1 MRPRKSKP
9 APQSSR
15 SAKSRN
21 VRRRVTYAEPA
32 SDPEDD
38 DSQEEYVPP
47 QMTSSPRRGRSGAP
61 PAMPAPSRV
70 SKKRKASGRDG
81 TKRKSKVHRRGH
93 LGYTH
98 KMKSGETLPS
108 PGRFAI
114 NLTGKTMPWH
124 TLPYHIL
131 ELIFDYA
138 SHPLI
143 REDFSPNQ
151 SVNWLFK
158 LARLCKGF
166 AEPALSVLYAS
177 PPLYPPA
184 RVRSIIKTLEI
195 STPYANYRGKV
206 RRIDVEA
213 IQVLSR
219 KSGGLP
225 PLDISDLLSKTP
237 QVRGIGL
244 YMHSISD
251 RWRMGVH
258 HVARNIYGHS
268 FFQTL
273 EQTGIRLLDWT
284 WNANLCSGPNHHLQ
298 LERHTDPVFQS
309 LRSLTLNNVAASRR
323 DFQEDGTITR
333 PFQFM
338 FAIYLERL
346 PNLQRLI
353 LKNSELVDDGFLIHL
368 PASLQSLE
376 ISNCPVESIDVTK
389 YIQAKGQNLR
399 SLILDHNQHLDLS
412 FLHTLSTSCPIL
424 EVLKMDLIYYSPLQV
439 VAVIEPQYEQLL
451 SASEMPTW
459 PSTLR
464 SIELYHLRR
473 WTTAVAKDFFQ
484 GLVDAAPRLHDLRQL
499 KIKASLD
506 ESGWRDRVA
515 FRDFWIQRMSDVFQ
529 RCSPPPNPH
538 LKSLSAFQ
546 QSKAQQHRKPSG
558 SSGRGGS
565 AMVQHVKIPVR
576 QMQSIKVKQDDETDS
591 DRPLANVRRS
601 RRSRP
606 TRNYDETSSTL
617 NGTASSA
624 SIPTGRRRR
633 RRVKADPDATSEE
646 DSSLED
652 QQPSLTTTRKIPTQG
667 HTYTDDNDDFP
678 VQGMCNVVEVMIDNQ
693 RPTEEQ
699 LHETDFLD
707 EELSGD
713 EDWDGDDDLM
723 ENTGY
728 AW

>member
-1 MRPRKSKP
+1 MAGPTMRPRKSKP

-21 VRRRVTYAEPA
+21 VRRRITYAEPA

-38 DSQEEYVPP
+38 DSQEDYVPP
-47 QMTSSPRRGRSGAP
+47 QITSAPRRGRSGAP
-61 PAMPAPSRV
+61 PAMPAFSRV
-70 SKKRKASGRDG
+70 SKKRKASGRDARE
-81 TKRKSKVHRRGH
+81 RKSKVHR
-93 LGYTH
+93 LGQSR
-98 KMKSGETLPS
+98 KWKRRETPS
-108 PGRFAI
+108 TPSRFAI

-138 SHPLI
+138 SYPLI
-143 REDFSPNQ
+143 RENFFPNP
-151 SVNWLFK
+151 SVDWLCK

-166 AEPALSVLYAS
+166 TEPALSVLYAS

-184 RVRSIIKTLEI
+184 RVRSLIKTLEI
-195 STPYANYRGKV
+195 TTPYTNYRGKI

-213 IQVLSR
+213 IYVLSR

-244 YMHSISD
+244 HMLSTSD
-251 RWRMGVH
+251 RWGMSTH
-258 HVARNIYGHS
+258 HVARNIYGRS
-268 FFQTL
+268 FWETL
-273 EQTGIRLLDWT
+273 DQTGIRL
-284 WNANLCSGPNHHLQ
+284 
-298 LERHTDPVFQS
+298 
-309 LRSLTLNNVAASRR
+309 
-323 DFQEDGTITR
+323 
-333 PFQFM
+333 
-338 FAIYLERL
+338 
-346 PNLQRLI
+346 PNLRHLAMR
-353 LKNSELVDDGFLIHL
+353 NSELVDDGFLIHL
-368 PASLQSLE
+368 PANLQSLE
-376 ISNCPVESIDVTK
+376 ISNCPVESNDVTH

-399 SLILDHNQHLDLS
+399 SLTLDHNQHLNLS
-412 FLHTLSTSCPIL
+412 FLHILSTSCPLL
-424 EVLKMDLIYYSPLQV
+424 EVLKMDLIYHSPLQV
-439 VAVIEPQYEQLL
+439 VAVIEPQYDQLL
-451 SASEMPTW
+451 CASEMPTW
-459 PSTLR
+459 PSTIQ

-484 GLVDAAPRLHDLRQL
+484 GLVDAAPGLRDLRQL

-529 RCSPPPNPH
+529 RHSSPPNPH

-546 QSKAQQHRKPSG
+546 DFKARQQRKPVRG
-558 SSGRGGS
+558 DARRSS
-565 AMVQHVKIPVR
+565 ATLQHVKIPVR
-576 QMQSIKVKQDDETDS
+576 QMESINVKEDDESDS

-606 TRNYDETSSTL
+606 ARNYDETSSTR

-624 SIPTGRRRR
+624 PSHNGRSRR
-633 RRVKADPDATSEE
+633 RRVKANPDDTSDE

-652 QQPSLTTTRKIPTQG
+652 QQPPLVTHTTSKIPTKDPA
-667 HTYTDDNDDFP
+667 YTDQKDGFP

-693 RPTEEQ
+693 RPAEEQ

-707 EELSGD
+707 EEVSGD
-713 EDWDGDDDLM
+713 EDWNGDDDLM
-723 ENTGY
+723 GDSGY